1 MATKYRREIEP
12 VEERRGRLTPWARQ
26 GPIAPR
32 LTRRQGT
39 FVIAVFLLSLLVIGQ
54 IGIRGMNARGTGFV
68 LRAEGTIDRA
78 WRDEAGQGR
87 VALSIHEG
95 GGKPWA
101 AEWPVPD
108 PYWAELAVGDRV
120 AVLFRPAR
128 DGEGP
133 RLLECGLV
141 ALPDAIR

>member
-1 MATKYRREIEP
+1 M
-12 VEERRGRLTPWARQ
+12 EERRGRLTPWARQ
-26 GPIAPR
+26 GPLAPR

-54 IGIRGMNARGTGFV
+54 IGIRGINARGTLGV
-68 LRAEGTIDRA
+68 LRAEGTIDRT
-78 WRDEAGQGR
+78 WRDETGQGR
-87 VALSIHEG
+87 VGLSIDDG
-95 GGKPWA
+95 GENPWA
-101 AEWPVPD
+101 TEWPVPD

-141 ALPDAIR
+141 ALPNAMR